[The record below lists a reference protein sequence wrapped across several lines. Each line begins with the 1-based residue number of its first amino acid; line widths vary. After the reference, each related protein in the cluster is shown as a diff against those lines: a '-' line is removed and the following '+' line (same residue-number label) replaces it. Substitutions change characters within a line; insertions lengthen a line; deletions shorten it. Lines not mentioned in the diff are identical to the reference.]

1 MMGNGS
7 CRGSGSSV
15 PWRRPRSERID
26 PSSAE
31 NNRWLSGPK
40 AMAWMCSAWPQGPGH
55 EVGGASGSGSRRPAG
70 RGETAAIGAECDGPD
85 GVDLLMI
92 VQGHRP
98 PIAAGIPEPNG
109 PVLAAR
115 SQLPAIRAERDARY
129 FVPMSAQDQ
138 VFLPRGEVPDA
149 PPTDPHSPRP
159 IPIIGAEDDGVH
171 GTRMQEREE
180 WVLRRRAGSS
190 PRRRIPNMDAPIDAG
205 RREAVAVGAER
216 QARDLGQVGLGGRD
230 RFQIGGAPDP
240 DDPGEVGG
248 GKVPA
253 IRAPRDGLDDGLMTR
268 QLHGMCWPRYVPDQH
283 LAAQG
288 DTSRVVSTT
297 GSGDAPAVRAEGD
310 GPDGVGVPLEL
321 AAFLACRRV
330 PDDEVARPIGQGAR
344 GDQPAAVRAERDALD
359 AGRVGVPGTQH
370 LARGGDPRSGSR
382 PRWPRRRDPPTET
395 SRRPSGLNATP
406 QTGSSWPER
415 VRSSWWQSRSR

>member
-1 MMGNGS
+1 MEASHRAWKSTPGRRPISHPLRRREPAAIGGDGQRHDGEREFVEGLNRLSGGDVPDSNGS
-7 CRGSGSSV
+7 IRTRGEQPVAVGTEDDGV
-15 PWRRPRSERID
+15 DVVRMT
-26 PSSAE
+26 A
-31 NNRWLSGPK
+31 
-40 AMAWMCSAWPQGPGH
+40 QGPGH
-55 EVGGASGSGSRRPAG
+55 EVGGCVPDPDRAIAAG
-70 RGETAAIGAECDGPD
+70 RGEPAAVGAECDRPD
-85 GVDLLMI
+85 GIDLLMI
-92 VQGHRP
+92 VEGHP
-98 PIAAGIPEPNG
+98 PSIAGGIPESNG

-149 PPTDPHSPRP
+149 HRTILIARGQSL
-159 IPIIGAEDDGVH
+159 IIGAEDDGVH

-297 GSGDAPAVRAEGD
+297 GSGDVPAVRAEGN

-330 PDDEVARPIGQGAR
+330 PDDEVARPIGQG
-344 GDQPAAVRAERDALD
+344 
-359 AGRVGVPGTQH
+359 
-370 LARGGDPRSGSR
+370 R
-382 PRWPRRRDPPTET
+382 PR
-395 SRRPSGLNATP
+395 
-406 QTGSSWPER
+406 
-415 VRSSWWQSRSR
+415 